1 MITEQEKQRRKKV
14 IDFARGNVRY
24 EGVILSPEIE
34 ILNQKYINGEISNE
48 EHSKLCIQQIK
59 QEDLE
64 ESITTITKKVVHET
78 TTVIKK
84 NKNNELV
91 D

>member
-1 MITEQEKQRRKKV
+1 MITQEEKKRREK
-14 IDFARGNVRY
+14 IINFARGNVRY

-59 QEDLE
+59 QEALE
-64 ESITTITKKVVHET
+64 ESITTINKKVVHEA

-84 NKNNELV
+84 NKNNVLV